1 MILYATFFR
10 IGVDLRRYPSAS
22 DKRRGAPAA
31 SAATHWQAP
40 AGRRQAS
47 RCTSCKRSNLGKRQ
61 WDGQATSVAGHLLQ
75 VWQPVGKR
83 QRDGQ
88 KRSKAETQEA
98 RARAQNE
105 QRSSNGK
112 KGADGQQQRTV
123 RRQASQSACCK
134 RGNPLASAD
143 GMDRR
148 VGSASTA
155 RKRS

>member
-1 MILYATFFR
+1 MLLIGLAR
-10 IGVDLRRYPSAS
+10 IGKDPAIRYTGDGKPVMDLSLAMDY
-22 DKRRGAPAA
+22 
-31 SAATHWQAP
+31 
-40 AGRRQAS
+40 
-47 RCTSCKRSNLGKRQ
+47 
-61 WDGQATSVAGHLLQ
+61 
-75 VWQPVGKR
+75 
-83 QRDGQ
+83 
-88 KRSKAETQEA
+88 
-98 RARAQNE
+98 
-105 QRSSNGK
+105 GK